1 MSIGGLITLLLI
13 WGAIV
18 GVVAFFVSKR
28 AAPSAADPGASGRRG
43 FQYFLL
49 IVLLFM
55 TATGAAQLLAVIL
68 PGDDTIAGSDPSDLA
83 SPLALVVIGL
93 PSYVLLAWWIRRTA
107 IDDVAERA
115 SGGWSAYVNGA
126 LIISLLVSMTAAI
139 ATLVGVLGA
148 DDYEPATLA
157 YFIVYGGVW
166 VTHWILGHRDLPV
179 PRTQPHIAVGSVAG
193 LLTMTIS
200 AGVALAL
207 ALSEIY
213 DQLFT
218 TVLSSDFSESI
229 RVTLAFVIV
238 GSLVWWW
245 HWLRHYS
252 RFERTEVW
260 NAYVLL
266 LGVLG
271 GLLVAISSAGTA
283 LFSLLQWFLGNPGES
298 SAVRYF
304 EFLPAVVAVGLV
316 GVIVWWYHRA
326 VLRASGTGER
336 SEVDRI
342 YQYLL
347 SGLGLATTTIGVTTV
362 LVALIAAVTP
372 EPIAASGSNEVDVL
386 LAAVTALVIG
396 APIWWT
402 TWSSIQ
408 RLASAD
414 PAVELASPTRSL
426 YLLLLFGLGGI
437 IALGSLVAV
446 MVTAFGAVL
455 DNSFGGE
462 TIYDMRIPIA
472 LLITVGLVAGY
483 HWSIWRSDREQLP
496 EEMRGADKAA
506 VRDVVLLAPDG
517 VDATGVGAATGANI
531 RVMRRM
537 DDVGV
542 DIDLV
547 IEAIK
552 ASDDDRIIVL
562 TGADGDV
569 QVIPVGGLRRS

>member
-18 GVVAFFVSKR
+18 GVVAFLVAR
-28 AAPSAADPGASGRRG
+28 HAAPSAADPGASGRRS
-43 FQYFLL
+43 FQYFLM

-55 TATGAAQLLAVIL
+55 TATGGAQLLAVIL

-93 PSYVLLAWWIRRTA
+93 PSYLLLGWWIRRTA
-107 IDDVAERA
+107 IDDAAERA
-115 SGGWSAYVNGA
+115 SGGWSAYVNGT
-126 LIISLLVSMTAAI
+126 LIISLVVSMVAAI
-139 ATLVGVLGA
+139 ASLAWVLGVA
-148 DDYEPATLA
+148 DYEAVALA
-157 YFIVYGGVW
+157 FFMVYGSVW
-166 VTHWILGHRDLPV
+166 VAHWFLGHRDLPV
-179 PRTQPHIAVGSVAG
+179 PRTQPHLAIGSVAG
-193 LLTMTIS
+193 LFTLTIS
-200 AGVALAL
+200 ASVALAI

-213 DQLFT
+213 NQLFS
-218 TVLSSDFSESI
+218 TVLTSDFSESI
-229 RVTLAFVIV
+229 RLTLAFVIV
-238 GSLVWWW
+238 GVLVWWW

-266 LGVLG
+266 LGVLV
-271 GLLVAISSAGTA
+271 GLLVAISAAGTA
-283 LFSLLQWFLGNPGES
+283 LFSLLQWFLGNPGDP
-298 SAVRYF
+298 SAVQYF
-304 EFLPAVVAVGLV
+304 EILPAVVATGVVGI
-316 GVIVWWYHRA
+316 IVWWYHRA

-336 SEVDRI
+336 TEVDRI

-347 SGLGLATTTIGVTTV
+347 SALGLATTTIGVTTV

-372 EPIAASGSNEVDVL
+372 EPIAASGANEIDVL

-408 RLASAD
+408 RRASKD
-414 PAVELASPTRSL
+414 PAVELASPTRNL
-426 YLLLLFGLGGI
+426 YLLLLFGLGGL
-437 IALGSLVAV
+437 IALGSLLAV

-455 DNSFGGE
+455 DGSFGGE
-462 TIYDMRIPIA
+462 TIYDMRVPIA
-472 LLITVGLVAGY
+472 LLITVGLVAGD

-496 EEMRGADKAA
+496 EEMRVSDKTA

-517 VDATGVGAATGANI
+517 VDTTGVSAATGANV

-547 IEAIK
+547 IEAINT
-552 ASDDDRIIVL
+552 SDDDRIIVL
-562 TGADGDV
+562 TGTDGDV